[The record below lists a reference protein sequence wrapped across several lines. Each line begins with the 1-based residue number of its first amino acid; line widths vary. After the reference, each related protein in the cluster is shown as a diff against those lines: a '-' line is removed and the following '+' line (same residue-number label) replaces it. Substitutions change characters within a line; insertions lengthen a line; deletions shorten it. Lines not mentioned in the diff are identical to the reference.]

1 MAESATLNFSYFT
14 VRAEH
19 AHTAFKGG
27 HNMIEVIATA
37 ESIDQAEALLAA
49 GIDTIYIGEEMF
61 GLRLPTSF
69 SREEQR
75 TITEK
80 AHEAGKK
87 VTVALN
93 GIMHPE
99 KMKKVPEYLSFLQD
113 IKVDQITVGDP
124 GVVFV
129 MQRDGI
135 GIPYIYD
142 GETLVTSSRQI
153 NFWAKRGAIGAVLAR
168 EVPFEEM
175 KAMKDN
181 LMVPA
186 EVLVYGATCIHQ
198 SKRPLLQN
206 YYNFTKNDES
216 TGKERGLFISEP
228 KKEETHYSIYEDSH
242 GTHIFAD
249 NDVNL
254 IGELDKLHGHHYT
267 KWKLDGIYAPGEN
280 FVKVA
285 KLFVEAREK
294 LESGIWSSE
303 QAQKAIEQI
312 ETLHPENRGLD
323 IGFFD
328 LDPDEIK

>member
-1 MAESATLNFSYFT
+1 
-14 VRAEH
+14 
-19 AHTAFKGG
+19 
-27 HNMIEVIATA
+27 MIELIATA
-37 ESIDQAEALLAA
+37 ESVAQAEALLAV
-49 GIDTIYIGEEMF
+49 GVDTLYIGEEAF

-69 SREEQR
+69 SRDEQR
-75 TITEK
+75 SITEM
-80 AHEAGKK
+80 AHKMGRK

-99 KMKKVPEYLSFLQD
+99 KMKKVPEYLAFLKE
-113 IKVDQITVGDP
+113 IAVDQLTVGDP

-135 GIPYIYD
+135 DIPYIYD

-153 NFWAKRGAIGAVLAR
+153 NFWAKRGSVGAVLAR

-206 YYNFTKNDES
+206 YYNFTKNNES
-216 TGKERGLFISEP
+216 ASKERGLFISEP

-254 IGELDKLHGHHYT
+254 VGELDKLYENDYI

-280 FVKVA
+280 FVKTAEIFVDA
-285 KLFVEAREK
+285 KEK
-294 LESGIWSSE
+294 IKAGNWSNDH
-303 QAQKAIEQI
+303 AQKAIEQI
-312 ETLHPENRGLD
+312 EQLHPENRGLD

>member
-1 MAESATLNFSYFT
+1 
-14 VRAEH
+14 
-19 AHTAFKGG
+19 
-27 HNMIEVIATA
+27 MIELIATA
-37 ESIDQAEALLAA
+37 ESIEQAEALLAV
-49 GIDTIYIGEEMF
+49 GVNTLYIGEELF

-80 AHEAGKK
+80 AHEVGKK

-99 KMKKVPEYLSFLQD
+99 KMKKVPEYLAFLQE
-113 IKVDQITVGDP
+113 IKVDQVTVGDP

-135 GIPYIYD
+135 DIPYIYD

-153 NFWAKRGAIGAVLAR
+153 NFWAKRGATGAVLAR

-206 YYNFTKNDES
+206 YYNFTKNDE
-216 TGKERGLFISEP
+216 TAGKERGLFISEP

-254 IGELDKLHGHHYT
+254 IGELDKLHEHNYT

-285 KLFVEAREK
+285 KQFVDAKEK
-294 LESGIWSSE
+294 LESGLWSHAE
-303 QAQKAIEQI
+303 AQKAIDEI
-312 ETLHPENRGLD
+312 EALHPENRGLD

>member
-1 MAESATLNFSYFT
+1 
-14 VRAEH
+14 
-19 AHTAFKGG
+19 
-27 HNMIEVIATA
+27 MIELIATA
-37 ESIDQAEALLAA
+37 ESLEQAEALLAV
-49 GIDTIYIGEEMF
+49 GVDTLYIGEEAF

-69 SREEQR
+69 SREEQK

-80 AHEAGKK
+80 AHAAGKK
-87 VTVALN
+87 VIVAVN
-93 GIMHPE
+93 AIMHPE
-99 KMKKVPEYLSFLQD
+99 KMKKVPEYLTFLKE
-113 IKVDQITVGDP
+113 IKVDQLTVGDP

-135 GIPYIYD
+135 EIPYIYD

-153 NFWAKRGAIGAVLAR
+153 NFWAKRGSVGAVLAR

-175 KAMKDN
+175 KVMSEN

-216 TGKERGLFISEP
+216 ASKERGLFISEP

-254 IGELDKLHGHHYT
+254 IGELDKLYEYQYT

-280 FVKVA
+280 FVEVA
-285 KLFVEAREK
+285 KQFVTAKEKIEA
-294 LESGIWSSE
+294 GNWSDDE
-303 QAQKAIEQI
+303 AQKAIIKI
-312 ETLHPENRGLD
+312 EAVHPVNRGLD

>member
-1 MAESATLNFSYFT
+1 
-14 VRAEH
+14 
-19 AHTAFKGG
+19 
-27 HNMIEVIATA
+27 MIELIATA
-37 ESIDQAEALLAA
+37 ESVGQAEALLLA
-49 GIDTIYIGEEMF
+49 GIDTLYIGEEMF

-69 SREEQR
+69 SRDEQR
-75 TITEK
+75 SITEK
-80 AHEAGKK
+80 AHAAGKK

-99 KMKKVPEYLSFLQD
+99 KMKQVPEYLAFLKE
-113 IKVDQITVGDP
+113 IHVDQVTVGDP
-124 GVVFV
+124 GIIFV
-129 MQRDGI
+129 MQRDDLA
-135 GIPYIYD
+135 IPYIYD

-175 KAMKDN
+175 KQMAEN
-181 LMVPA
+181 LAVPA

-216 TGKERGLFISEP
+216 AGKDRGLFISEP

-254 IGELDKLHGHHYT
+254 INELEQLNEFHYT

-280 FVKVA
+280 FVEVA
-285 KLFVEAREK
+285 KIFVAAKEQLEAGTWTSAE
-294 LESGIWSSE
+294 
-303 QAQKAIEQI
+303 AQKASEQI
-312 ETLHPENRGLD
+312 KALHPVNRGLD
-323 IGFFD
+323 VGFFD

>member
-1 MAESATLNFSYFT
+1 
-14 VRAEH
+14 
-19 AHTAFKGG
+19 
-27 HNMIEVIATA
+27 MIELIATA
-37 ESIDQAEALLAA
+37 ESIEQAEALLAV
-49 GIDTIYIGEEMF
+49 GVDNLYIGEETF

-69 SREEQR
+69 SREEQQN
-75 TITEK
+75 IIEM
-80 AHEAGKK
+80 AHRAGKK

-99 KMKKVPEYLSFLQD
+99 KMKLVPEYLKFLQEV
-113 IKVDQITVGDP
+113 KVDQITVGDP

-129 MQRDGI
+129 IQRDGI
-135 GIPYIYD
+135 KIPYIYD

-153 NFWAKRGAIGAVLAR
+153 NFWAKRGSIGAVLAR

-175 KAMKDN
+175 KAMKEN
-181 LMVPA
+181 LLVPA

-216 TGKERGLFISEP
+216 TSKERGLFISEP

-254 IGELDKLHGHHYT
+254 IGELDKLHEYNYT

-285 KLFVEAREK
+285 KLFVDAKEQIEMG
-294 LESGIWSSE
+294 LWSSN
-303 QAQKAIEQI
+303 QAQEAIEQI
-312 ETLHPENRGLD
+312 EALHPENRGLD

>member
-1 MAESATLNFSYFT
+1 
-14 VRAEH
+14 
-19 AHTAFKGG
+19 
-27 HNMIEVIATA
+27 MIELIATA
-37 ESIDQAEALLAA
+37 ESLEQAEALLAV
-49 GIDTIYIGEEMF
+49 GVDTLYIGEEAF

-69 SREEQR
+69 SREEQK

-80 AHEAGKK
+80 AHAAGKK
-87 VTVALN
+87 VIVAVN
-93 GIMHPE
+93 AIMHPE
-99 KMKKVPEYLSFLQD
+99 KMKKVPEYLTFLKE
-113 IKVDQITVGDP
+113 IKVDQLTVGDP

-135 GIPYIYD
+135 DIPYIYD

-153 NFWAKRGAIGAVLAR
+153 NFWAKRGSVGAVLAR

-175 KAMKDN
+175 KAMVEN
-181 LMVPA
+181 LLVPA

-216 TGKERGLFISEP
+216 ASKERGLFISEP

-254 IGELDKLHGHHYT
+254 IGEVDKLYEYQYT

-280 FVKVA
+280 FVEIA
-285 KLFVEAREK
+285 KQFVTAKEKIEAG
-294 LESGIWSSE
+294 SWSDDE
-303 QAQKAIEQI
+303 AQKAII
-312 ETLHPENRGLD
+312 EIEALHPANRGLD